1 MSEIEN
7 NNNNSDNNTDQD
19 KVLKPDLAKKANW
32 AAMFVTIAVVL
43 YLIAANW
50 AVSIIIIIALLGF
63 TAMIMIHEIGHF
75 VAARSVGVACEA
87 FSIGFGP
94 FLLAIKQV
102 ENGLRVR
109 IMAKTSGVKENPG
122 EDCMYMF
129 TIPRKCKEGE
139 TEYCL
144 GLLPLGGFV
153 KMLGQE
159 DTNIVEKDDNPRN
172 FQNKSVGA
180 RFLIVSS
187 GVVFNVIGAFVIFT
201 ALALYGIEKMP
212 PVVGGVLEDTPAYRE
227 GIQPGDEFIEIGG
240 VSMSVDGKPNLDFT
254 HITRAAILS
263 KPGSEVSFKVLE
275 PDGDIREVMM
285 AAEKA
290 EGDQFPKFGIM
301 PMSTLEIAE
310 VDGGE
315 ELFEKYDIK
324 PGDMIVEAN
333 GKLLKS
339 GPEFEQMMTSTFK
352 PSLPVKLLRKQN
364 GADGSFVSISIPLNS
379 SPSYASDSG
388 DELVDASLCSIVP
401 RLIVEQP
408 GEEAAER
415 AKEQGRE
422 FFEAGDIVIK
432 AAEID
437 YPTFTEFRSLTEQ
450 YFGKSMPVTVLRN
463 GSKVEFELV
472 PYVPEGSDSP
482 KAGVVF
488 GLDLDSNVA
497 ANIMPEGY
505 VSAYNEIPRGAEI
518 KSIDGKEVKNFYEMA
533 DILEPLA
540 GERVSMTFQAGGP
553 DSRGSAVINLPRAGT
568 INTIQ
573 MYPEEYLPTA
583 QLLREY
589 KAEGFFSGVKTGT
602 FMIYDSLSQAYATL
616 KSLFM
621 KDSSVGPKELS
632 GPVGIAQ
639 LSYKMI
645 KYRGLAAFLNLMG
658 LISCLLAVM
667 NFLPIPI
674 VDGGHA
680 VLLIIEKIKGSPVN
694 MKVQQTLMYVG
705 LVLILIL
712 FVYVTFHDIMRL
724 IGLE

>member
-7 NNNNSDNNTDQD
+7 NTDNTQQSPA
-19 KVLKPDLAKKANW
+19 KPDMAKKANW

-50 AVSIIIIIALLGF
+50 AVSSIIIVALLGF
-63 TAMIMIHEIGHF
+63 TAMIVIHELGHF

-94 FLLAIKQV
+94 FLLAVKQV

-109 IMAKTSGVKENPG
+109 IMAKTSGVKENP
-122 EDCMYMF
+122 EQDCMFMF

-159 DTNIVEKDDNPRN
+159 DTNIVEKDDNPKN

-180 RFLIVSS
+180 RFLIVSA

-212 PVVGGVLEDTPAYRE
+212 PVVGGVLEDTPAYRAGLE
-227 GIQPGDEFIEIGG
+227 PGDEFVEIGG
-240 VSMSVDGKPNLDFT
+240 VSMSVKGKPNLDFT

-263 KPGSEVSFKVLE
+263 RPGSEVPFKVLE
-275 PDGDIREVMM
+275 SDGDIREITMVP
-285 AAEKA
+285 EKGA
-290 EGDQFPKFGIM
+290 GDQFPKFGIM

-339 GPEFEQMMTSTFK
+339 GVELEDMMISVFK
-352 PSLPVKLLRKQN
+352 PALPVKLLRKQN
-364 GADGSFVSISIPLNS
+364 GGDGSFVSIDIPLNA
-379 SPSYASDSG
+379 SPSYASGSG
-388 DELVDASLCSIVP
+388 DKLADASLCSIVP
-401 RLIVEQP
+401 RLLVEQP

-415 AKEQGRE
+415 AEQQGRD
-422 FFEAGDIVIK
+422 FFKSGDIVIK
-432 AAEID
+432 AADIE
-437 YPTFTEFRSLTEQ
+437 YPSFTEFRSLTEQ
-450 YFGKSMPVTVLRN
+450 YSGKSMPVTVIRDSSEVSL
-463 GSKVEFELV
+463 ELV

-482 KAGVVF
+482 KVGVVF
-488 GLDLDSNVA
+488 GLDLNSNVA
-497 ANIMPEGY
+497 AYIKKDGF
-505 VSAYNEIPRGAEI
+505 VSSYTDIPRGVKI
-518 KSIDGKEVKNFYEMA
+518 KSIDGKEVKSFFEM
-533 DILEPLA
+533 DEVLSGLA
-540 GERVSMTFQAGGP
+540 GERVSMTFEANGT
-553 DSRGSAVINLPRAGT
+553 DSRGSAVINAAEEDK
-568 INTIQ
+568 INEIQ
-573 MYPEEYLPTA
+573 MYPQDYLPTA

-589 KAEGFFSGVKTGT
+589 KADGVIAGVQTGVY
-602 FMIYDSLSQAYATL
+602 MIYDSLSQAYATL
-616 KSLFM
+616 KALFM
-621 KDSSVGPKELS
+621 KDSSVGAKELS

-645 KYRGLAAFLNLMG
+645 KYRGLASFLNLMG

-694 MKVQQTLMYVG
+694 MKVQQALMYVG
-705 LVLILIL
+705 LALILLL
-712 FVYVTFHDIMRL
+712 FVYVTFHDILRL